1 MRVPSVLPHGA
12 ALAVAVVVGLGYY
25 AAVSI
30 AQETPRLDVI
40 YVPTPEEVV
49 NRMVELAEVTEKDRV
64 VDLGCGDGRMVV
76 AAAKAG
82 AAGLGVDINPARIKE
97 ANANAKEAGV
107 TDKVEFRIGNLFEQD
122 ISDRDVILMYL
133 LTDINL
139 RLRPKILE
147 TMKPGSRVV
156 SHAFSMGEWQPDV
169 RETVANRTVYFWVV
183 PARIG
188 GSWTIDGDKPL
199 TVDLKQ
205 TFQMVEGKSEGAVVK
220 GRLRGTEVT
229 LTIEAD
235 GKTRELKGKVEG
247 EGGEARIVGDG
258 WSAKRAG

>member
-1 MRVPSVLPHGA
+1 MRSPSALPYGIAFA
-12 ALAVAVVVGLGYY
+12 AAIVAGVGYY
-25 AAVSI
+25 AAVS
-30 AQETPRLDVI
+30 AQEQPRLDVI
-40 YVPTPEEVV
+40 YVPTPDEVV
-49 NRMVELAEVTEKDRV
+49 NRMVELAEVTPKDRV

-76 AAAKAG
+76 AAAKRG
-82 AAGLGVDINPARIKE
+82 AHGLGVDINPERIKE
-97 ANANAKEAGV
+97 ANANAKEGGV
-107 TDKVEFRIGNLFEQD
+107 TDLVEFRIGNLFEQD

-133 LTDINL
+133 LTDINI

-156 SHAFSMGEWQPDV
+156 SHAFGMGDWKPDV
-169 RETVANRTVYFWVV
+169 RESVAHRTINVWIV

-188 GSWTIDGDKPL
+188 GQWAIDGDTPV

-205 TFQMVEGKSEGAVVK
+205 TYQMLEGKSADGATVT

-247 EGGEARIVGDG
+247 EGQDARIVGDG
-258 WSAKRAG
+258 WSAKRA